1 MELTLRFGLFILVI
15 VAMFILAATDRDD
28 NNHLHFG

>member
-1 MELTLRFGLFILVI
+1 MELFRITLFILVI
-15 VAMFILAATDRDD
+15 VAMFILAAMDKDD